1 MYGDIIEMHIY
12 LKKIADLLCYAAMA
26 LDRTMTTVVIV
37 P

>member
-12 LKKIADLLCYAAMA
+12 LKKIADLLCHSMA
-26 LDRTMTTVVIV
+26 FGQKLYDYYI